1 MGAFLKGKK
10 TIIANVLMILVAGLG
25 GLSETSWALG
35 PETTVYIMGLA
46 NMLLR
51 LVTTGPISIGRD
63 S

>member
-51 LVTTGPISIGRD
+51 LVTT
-63 S
+63 